1 MDCQD
6 ARERFSA
13 LLDGELGLTE
23 WSETE
28 AHVSRCGECGVILEK
43 LHRRRRPDEPG
54 RRRPPMAYVD
64 EPSHWRGAIARLR
77 RLRRSPVAFRLLV
90 GAATIPMVLGIVS
103 YTVSGRSALD
113 VAARALVSWAT
124 SSSQADAPRAKPD
137 PSQWPRE
144 RLTAARPDVSPS
156 PGPSGAVDVMPARRA
171 VTPSASPPAMPPAP
185 STARQGSTA
194 SAQVSQPTPAPSVT
208 STVKTQ
214 DKGVPIDPRA
224 DVVVQL
230 SVQNRRV
237 AEQGLTTLLSL
248 LGGSTAGENRNSTIM
263 AVIPRSSYEDFTRG
277 LAQLG
282 ASQME
287 TERASLPDPVH
298 VAIRLAK

>member
-1 MDCQD
+1 
-6 ARERFSA
+6 
-13 LLDGELGLTE
+13 
-23 WSETE
+23 
-28 AHVSRCGECGVILEK
+28 
-43 LHRRRRPDEPG
+43 
-54 RRRPPMAYVD
+54 
-64 EPSHWRGAIARLR
+64 
-77 RLRRSPVAFRLLV
+77 
-90 GAATIPMVLGIVS
+90 
-103 YTVSGRSALD
+103 
-113 VAARALVSWAT
+113 
-124 SSSQADAPRAKPD
+124 
-137 PSQWPRE
+137 
-144 RLTAARPDVSPS
+144 
-156 PGPSGAVDVMPARRA
+156 
-171 VTPSASPPAMPPAP
+171 MPPAP

-194 SAQVSQPTPAPSVT
+194 SAQVSQPAPAPSVT

-237 AEQGLTTLLSL
+237 AEQDLTTLLSL